1 MKLKEETKYW
11 QGYKKVYIVNYC
23 IGEVGSLVWHSRG
36 VYKSKKNANIKRDE
50 FLKKIENLKS
60 EYFLIFNKEFN
71 YPDLNMSPEE
81 KGYVFCNDDIRIA
94 NVVVTPYRIED
105 TFKNGAKT
113 K

>member
-36 VYKSKKNANIKRDE
+36 VYKSKKNAINKKDE
-50 FLKKIENLKS
+50 FLKKIKNLKA
-60 EYFLIFNKEFN
+60 EYFIIFNKEYN
-71 YPDLNMSPEE
+71 YSDLNISPEE
-81 KGYVFCNDDIRIA
+81 KGYIFCNEDIRTA
-94 NVVVTPYRIED
+94 NVVVTSYRIED

-113 K
+113 N